1 MRHLLFLAAFYSSIS
16 HGQVNLFETMDGVN
30 GQMNLSSSKQEN
42 SSNVI
47 FTLGAQVGQENFFGL
62 KGSILFPYYFS
73 KESSRYKFSRKWN
86 SNNGKFDKPCIY
98 SGLDLSAMGL
108 FAVWFSAGINAGISL
123 KYITLDNN
131 IAFFGIAGPENQFGN
146 HTTYNPKIGVLIGP
160 VWIKAGPSFLI
171 NPSQAEVNPIHWK
184 GQALNVEFTI
194 VLR

>member
-1 MRHLLFLAAFYSSIS
+1 MRYFLLLIGLNAVFSFGQLNSFEAYEDIDEHIQLSLSNQSSTS
-16 HGQVNLFETMDGVN
+16 YVV
-30 GQMNLSSSKQEN
+30 
-42 SSNVI
+42 

-73 KESSRYKFSRKWN
+73 KESSKNKYSRKW
-86 SNNGKFDKPCIY
+86 SSKSGKFEKPCLY
-98 SGLDLSAMGL
+98 AGLDLSAMGL

-123 KYITLDNN
+123 KYFTLDNN